1 MAFLSSE
8 QIELSTNII
17 TKLTTM
23 DGPESETT
31 MFEATS
37 VNAEALDTDIF
48 STFNFLSASP
58 SDPNMLHDVDV
69 DPFTLRNDKGKKA
82 YDSSKEQKENNHE
95 LLHEPGTNESYD
107 TKQSASAIVLEDATT
122 PNDPLKASEITSD
135 INGLKLDSANP
146 VLYCE
151 SIEQC
156 ED

>member
-58 SDPNMLHDVDV
+58 SDPNMLHDVDI
-69 DPFTLRNDKGKKA
+69 DPLALNEDDEREVFE
-82 YDSSKEQKENNHE
+82 SIEKEKENNHE
-95 LLHEPGTNESYD
+95 PFLESVSNES
-107 TKQSASAIVLEDATT
+107 Q
-122 PNDPLKASEITSD
+122 
-135 INGLKLDSANP
+135 
-146 VLYCE
+146 
-151 SIEQC
+151 
-156 ED
+156 